1 MAKKLD
7 GRIAVVTGG
16 AAGIGR
22 ALVQKLSEE
31 GADVA
36 VLDINPAKETQAI
49 VEANGRRFFS
59 ATGDVSDQESVN
71 AFAEQVHAELGQV
84 DIVVNNAAI
93 ALLAT
98 MEDTSLEQWTR
109 LFSINVTGAFLF
121 TKAFVEDLKRSSHGR
136 VITMSS
142 SSYWEAP
149 AAFLAYMSTKG
160 ALNGFTHALATDLAP
175 YDVTVNAL
183 APSVVPTP
191 TTLAHLSEEAF
202 AHYVDIQN
210 LKRQQTPEDVANLAA
225 FLASDD
231 AAFITGQ
238 IHLVDGGLRRR

>member
-1 MAKKLD
+1 MANKLD

-22 ALVQKLSEE
+22 AIAQKLSEE
-31 GADVA
+31 GADIA
-36 VLDINPAKETQAI
+36 VLDVNPADETRAI
-49 VEANGRRFFS
+49 VEANGRRFFG
-59 ATGDVSDQESVN
+59 AKGDIADQDSVN
-71 AFAEQVHAELGQV
+71 AFAEQVHAELGEV

-93 ALLAT
+93 PLLAVI
-98 MEDTSLEQWTR
+98 EDTSLEQWTH
-109 LFSINVTGAFLF
+109 LFSINVTGAFLV

-136 VITMSS
+136 VISMSS

-149 AAFLAYMSTKG
+149 GAFVAYVSAKG
-160 ALNGFTHALATDLAP
+160 AINGFTHALATDLAP
-175 YDVTVNAL
+175 YGVTVNAL

-191 TTLAHLSEEAF
+191 ATLAHLPEEAF

-210 LKRQQTPEDVANLAA
+210 LKRQQAPEDVANLAA

-231 AAFITGQ
+231 ASFITGQ
-238 IHLVDGGLRRR
+238 VHLVDGGLRRR